1 MAQKKISAWRYLR
14 HLWNSQDI
22 RRKLLITLL
31 ILAIYRLAANIPA
44 PGVDAAALKAFRE
57 QSAGASGNFIIFLD
71 LLSGGTISN
80 FSLLSMG
87 VYPYITA
94 QIIIQLLVPIIPA
107 LQRRMEE
114 DPREGRKWMEKWTYY
129 LAVPMAAL
137 SAIGQINIFN
147 SLAAQALGG
156 LPIVKFSFTA
166 DLWVSSITTLLAM
179 TAGTMFAIWLGEL
192 ISEYGIRGQGLSLVI
207 FAGIV
212 ARMPRNLGS
221 LMGDET
227 YRWFLL
233 AFTVVVLIAT
243 IYAIVYVQQGRR
255 NVPVMYPGRRMG
267 NRMSMPV
274 KGTLP
279 LMVNMAGM
287 IPLIFASAILQFPV
301 ILGSYF
307 LSSATPWV
315 ATTANWIQT
324 NLSGSGNG
332 WLYWVIYF
340 LMVVIFT
347 FFYTTVLFDQQNY
360 GENLKRVGAQV
371 PGVNRGAPTQK
382 YLKRVQSLITLPG
395 ALFLG
400 LVAIMPY
407 LLGLILQSIGVPS
420 ASSSAGIFLVSSAGL
435 LIVVGVVRDT
445 FMNIEAELKLHG
457 YEDTLLV
464 K

>member
-1 MAQKKISAWRYLR
+1 MAQKKPSAWRYLR
-14 HLWNSQDI
+14 HMWNSQDI
-22 RRKLLITLL
+22 RRKLMISIG
-31 ILAIYRLAANIPA
+31 ILALYRLAANVPA
-44 PGVDAAALKAFRE
+44 PGVDPAALKAFT
-57 QSAGASGNFIIFLD
+57 SGAASSGGNFLGFLD
-71 LLSGGTISN
+71 LLSGGTISR

-94 QIIIQLLVPIIPA
+94 QIILQLLIPIIPA
-107 LQRRMEE
+107 LQRRMDE

-147 SLAAQALGG
+147 SLAQQQ
-156 LPIVKFSFTA
+156 IVKFGFTG
-166 DLWVSSITTLLAM
+166 DLLLPSLTTLFAM

-192 ISEYGIRGQGLSLVI
+192 ISEYGIRGQGLSLII

-212 ARMPRNLGS
+212 ARMPQNLYGLLS
-221 LMGDET
+221 DKTYGVALLIVTLIILM
-227 YRWFLL
+227 L
-233 AFTVVVLIAT
+233 T
-243 IYAIVYVQQGRR
+243 IFAIVYVQQGRR

-301 ILGSYF
+301 IIASYF
-307 LSSATPWV
+307 TRSQTTLVKSMADWV
-315 ATTANWIQT
+315 QT
-324 NLSGSGNG
+324 NLGRSDGS
-332 WLYWVIYF
+332 LYWILYF
-340 LMVVIFT
+340 VMVVTFT

-360 GENLKRVGAQV
+360 GENLKRVGAQI

-407 LLGLILQSIGVPS
+407 LLGLALKGFGISS
-420 ASSSAGIFLVSSAGL
+420 TSSSAGLLLVSSSGL

-457 YEDTLLV
+457 YQDTLLV